1 MNAPITYHVSRSPAL
16 HPPPA
21 FGGGALGGV
30 QVSRFT
36 AMTAYRA
43 ERVAEQLQHLI
54 GELLERRIK
63 DPRLARVSVTSVKV
77 SHSLREATVYVS
89 ALDGAAVKAE
99 VLDGLERAAGYL
111 RREVG
116 QRLQLRSVPELFFKW
131 DTSLETGEHVLRLL
145 DNLKEE

>member
-1 MNAPITYHVSRSPAL
+1 
-16 HPPPA
+16 
-21 FGGGALGGV
+21 
-30 QVSRFT
+30 
-36 AMTAYRA
+36 MTAYRA